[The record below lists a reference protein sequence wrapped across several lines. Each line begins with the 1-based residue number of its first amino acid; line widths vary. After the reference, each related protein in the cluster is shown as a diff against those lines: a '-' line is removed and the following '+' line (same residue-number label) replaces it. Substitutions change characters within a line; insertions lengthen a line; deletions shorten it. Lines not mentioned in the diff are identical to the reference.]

1 MLHLE
6 ELCSTS
12 LSNSFPL
19 FFHMFPEKKK
29 GSESELSLQEYT
41 FFPQFF
47 IRSDCTDNKAGCL
60 SFHMHFM
67 ILTTQQFLNTS
78 LLPCSATGC
87 WWRSSVH
94 LNSTCTSLV
103 GFSVSTASVLAEQ
116 LLPEVNQSSPM
127 LGVEENLSLCCTR
140 TVFSEKWSTT
150 SSVCFPPAAY
160 CKSICF
166 FFFFLRHMDIFQN
179 ITMALG

>member
-1 MLHLE
+1 
-6 ELCSTS
+6 
-12 LSNSFPL
+12 
-19 FFHMFPEKKK
+19 MFPEKKK

-78 LLPCSATGC
+78 LLPCSATCC

-127 LGVEENLSLCCTR
+127 LGVEENLFVAQELCSVRSEAPLAVC
-140 TVFSEKWSTT
+140 VFLQLLIANQS
-150 SSVCFPPAAY
+150 A
-160 CKSICF
+160 F